1 MNSTMT
7 SPRADYRAADRSAGP
22 AVPVDTFE
30 RLGSLVETTAVRD
43 RLEVRAPFT
52 GEILTTI
59 PRCTPADVE
68 AALGRARAAQPAWER
83 WTHAERR
90 RVFLRFHDLLLE
102 RQEEVLDLIQLE
114 AGKARR
120 HAFEEVMD
128 TAVVTRYYA
137 RRAATLLRPR
147 RRRGALPGLTRTRE
161 YRHPV
166 GVVGCIVPWNY
177 PLNLGITDAA
187 AALIA
192 GNSVVLKP
200 DRQTSLTALWAV
212 DLLIEA
218 GLPRDVLTVV
228 TGEGAELGPALL
240 AGIDFVMFTGSTTT
254 GRQIAAQAAE
264 RLIGSSLELGGK
276 NPMLVLSD
284 ANMPAAVEGAI
295 RGCFVGAGQV
305 CVSLERIYVQTDR
318 YEEFR
323 DAFVEAARSVR
334 LGASLDYLPEMG
346 SLASERQLRTV
357 TEHVADAIAKG
368 ATLLCGGRARPEIG
382 PLFYEPTV
390 LADVTAEMKVFAE
403 ETFGPVVSLYRCG
416 TPAEAVRLANETAYG
431 LSASV
436 WGSDSERAEGI
447 DRQIRAGSVN
457 VNEAYAAAWG
467 STDSAIG
474 GMKQSGIGRRHGAEG
489 ILKFT
494 ESQTVAVQRLLPIA
508 PPFGISQARYA
519 RTMTLLLKVMR
530 HLPGIR

>member
-1 MNSTMT
+1 ML
-7 SPRADYRAADRSAGP
+7 
-22 AVPVDTFE
+22 E
-30 RLGSLVETTAVRD
+30 RLSTLVETTAGRD
-43 RLEVRAPFT
+43 LIDVHAPFT
-52 GEILTTI
+52 GEILASI
-59 PRCTPADVE
+59 PRCTSSDVE
-68 AALGRARAAQPAWER
+68 AAVRRARAAQPAWER
-83 WTHAERR
+83 WTHAQRR

-102 RQEEVLDLIQLE
+102 RQEEVLDLVQLE

-147 RRRGALPGLTRTRE
+147 RRRGALPGFTRTRE
-161 YRHPV
+161 FRYPV

-192 GNSVVLKP
+192 GNAVVLKP

-212 DLLIEA
+212 DLLIQA

-240 AGIDFVMFTGSTTT
+240 RGIDFVMFTGSTAT
-254 GRQIAAQAAE
+254 GRLIAGQAAE

-284 ANMPAAVEGAI
+284 AKMPAAVEGAI

-305 CVSLERIYVQTDR
+305 CVSLERIYVHTDR
-318 YEEFR
+318 YEEFET
-323 DAFVEAARSVR
+323 AFVAAARSVR

-346 SLASERQLRTV
+346 SLASERQLQTV
-357 TEHVADAIAKG
+357 VEHVADAIAKG
-368 ATLLCGGRARPEIG
+368 ARLLCGGRTRPDIG

-390 LADVTAEMKVFAE
+390 LAGVTAQMKVFAD
-403 ETFGPVVSLYRCG
+403 ETFGPVVSLYRCENH
-416 TPAEAVRLANETAYG
+416 AEAIHLANETAYG

-436 WGSDSERAEGI
+436 WGGDIGQAVEVA
-447 DRQIRAGSVN
+447 RQIRAGSVN

-508 PPFGISQARYA
+508 PPLGISQDRYA
-519 RTMTLLLKVMR
+519 RTMTVLLKLMR

>member
-1 MNSTMT
+1 LG
-7 SPRADYRAADRSAGP
+7 RSVPAG
-22 AVPVDTFE
+22 TLE
-30 RLGSLVETTAVRD
+30 RLSALIRTTAPRD
-43 RLEVRAPFT
+43 FLEVRAPFT
-52 GEILTTI
+52 GELLTSI
-59 PRCTPADVE
+59 PRCTPSDVE
-68 AALGRARAAQPAWER
+68 AAVRRARAAQPAWER
-83 WTHAERR
+83 WTHAQRR

-102 RQEEVLDLIQLE
+102 RQEEILDLIQLE

-137 RRAATLLRPR
+137 HHAATLLRPR

-192 GNSVVLKP
+192 GNAVVLKP

-212 DLLIEA
+212 DLLIQA
-218 GLPRDVLTVV
+218 GLPPDVLTVV
-228 TGEGAELGPALL
+228 TGDGAELGPALL
-240 AGIDFVMFTGSTTT
+240 GTIDFVMFTGSTAT
-254 GRQIAAQAAE
+254 GRLIAGQAAE

-284 ANMPAAVEGAI
+284 ASIPAAVDGAI

-305 CVSLERIYVQTDR
+305 CVSLERIYVHTERYDEFQT
-318 YEEFR
+318 
-323 DAFVEAARSVR
+323 AFVEAARSVR

-346 SLASERQLRTV
+346 SLASERQLQTV
-357 TEHVADAIAKG
+357 TSHVADAVAKG
-368 ATLLCGGRARPEIG
+368 ATLLCGGKPRPDIG
-382 PLFYEPTV
+382 PLFFEPTV
-390 LADVTAEMKVFAE
+390 LAGVTSEMRVFAE
-403 ETFGPVVSLYRCG
+403 ETFGPVVSLYRCD
-416 TPAEAVRLANETAYG
+416 THAEAIRLANETDYG

-436 WGSDSERAEGI
+436 WGSDAERAVEVA
-447 DRQIRAGSVN
+447 RQIRAGSVN

-467 STDSAIG
+467 STDSSIG

-494 ESQTVAVQRLLPIA
+494 ETQTVAVQRLLPIG
-508 PPFGISQARYA
+508 PPFGISQKRYA
-519 RTMTLLLKVMR
+519 RTMTVLLKLMR